1 MILKLQQGGNALP
14 PLVSY
19 QPVTVT
25 GGATAGAS
33 VAAPS
38 DNQQTTDLTDKDLL
52 QMLEKLDGLPSD
64 MAVLTQTLQNFYIDQ
79 QYSPF
84 PSISN
89 IASRYLQALNQMKIA
104 NFNRKEYD
112 DAFSTVNKNG
122 GINEFAVTD
131 RGQLFCMNSE
141 GDFKLFSLEQLKENP
156 DYQPLTNSELLYY
169 RAQSPQLAN
178 NNELLKVVKN
188 GIGIESITKMIQSSI
203 GYLGTTTESSDGFA
217 RTQASQLIDGLQE
230 FMNAQQQSGN
240 YNATVDNL
248 YKGNFLT
255 KNQARQAQAALNYI
269 YATLPAN
276 AKTLLKTKTQNG
288 TDAEAVQ
295 LVQTLINSKLNW
307 TADFSL
313 DLQKPST
320 SSDNS
325 SSKDATPKMSLAE
338 NIQRGG
344 GTPIAMPFKYGT
356 IDTMIADARMY
367 PVTKKNGESIGSNST
382 LQKFTEDSQITGL
395 YDLTQVTFGD
405 QVIPTSGI
413 KDILV
418 EDPTIYHAYLPINQ
432 DQASKGIITP
442 DMNSIARLEEAKK
455 KLKELGIESVENA
468 KTPRE
473 IEIINQVYAELKL
486 PPIKLQDGEFT
497 QYYRQFGILQGDAL
511 SDAFSDPNSVILGD
525 SPMLQNIEEES
536 IAQSIFDLIK
546 GPNSKE
552 KYDHRGLLDMHIWG
566 NPNHQSIFKGLI
578 FLPLKTTDRNYGKMV
593 AGNDITEK
601 EAIENQM
608 RYQQE
613 QRLKNTT
620 IVKGQL

>member
-38 DNQQTTDLTDKDLL
+38 NNQETTDLTDKDLL

-112 DAFSTVNKNG
+112 DAFSTVDKNG
-122 GINEFAVTD
+122 GINEFAITD

-188 GIGIESITKMIQSSI
+188 GIGIESVTKMIQASI
-203 GYLGTTTESSDGFA
+203 GNLGTTTESSDGFA

-295 LVQTLINSKLNW
+295 LIQTLINSKLNW

-313 DLQKPST
+313 DLDVS
-320 SSDNS
+320 SSD
-325 SSKDATPKMSLAE
+325 SK
-338 NIQRGG
+338 N
-344 GTPIAMPFKYGT
+344 
-356 IDTMIADARMY
+356 DT
-367 PVTKKNGESIGSNST
+367 KNGLDADLVTLIQASHGGHDTVYQLNNKSGIGMTVQGTAYEQVKDTKGNHIGRTSMENLLNES
-382 LQKFTEDSQITGL
+382 GL
-395 YDLTQVTFGD
+395 RSIINADNGIYFGD
-405 QVIPTSGI
+405 QKVDLDSLLNIAYDGKGLLRVDLPVRSDGSPNFDLLEEYSKAEAEFLLSSQTDEDRLRIFGDTEKYPGLSSLIKPTGELDMNKFAPFIVASGMTTDSI
-413 KDILV
+413 VEIDKKQNKFITEVKQSPELVQQLKTSLAIGSGKD
-418 EDPTIYHAYLPINQ
+418 TIYPEVDTY
-432 DQASKGIITP
+432 DGWY
-442 DMNSIARLEEAKK
+442 
-455 KLKELGIESVENA
+455 SVM
-468 KTPRE
+468 
-473 IEIINQVYAELKL
+473 
-486 PPIKLQDGEFT
+486 DW
-497 QYYRQFGILQGDAL
+497 FG
-511 SDAFSDPNSVILGD
+511 N
-525 SPMLQNIEEES
+525 
-536 IAQSIFDLIK
+536 
-546 GPNSKE
+546 
-552 KYDHRGLLDMHIWG
+552 YDH
-566 NPNHQSIFKGLI
+566 IFKGNI
-578 FLPLKTTDRNYGKMV
+578 YIPLNMNKTAAALG
-593 AGNDITEK
+593 GNQTIDINTGQMLEK
-601 EAIENQM
+601 E
-608 RYQQE
+608 YQN
-613 QRLKNTT
+613 RNLNFIKLDPSLLNN
-620 IVKGQL
+620 

>member
-38 DNQQTTDLTDKDLL
+38 NNQETTDLTDKDLL

-112 DAFSTVNKNG
+112 DAFSTVDKNG

-131 RGQLFCMNSE
+131 RGQLFCMNSK

-178 NNELLKVVKN
+178 NNKLLKVVKN
-188 GIGIESITKMIQSSI
+188 GIGIESITKMIQASI
-203 GYLGTTTESSDGFA
+203 GNLGTTTESSDGFA
-217 RTQASQLIDGLQE
+217 RTQASQLINGLQE

-240 YNATVDNL
+240 YNATIDNL

-255 KNQARQAQAALNYI
+255 KNQAMQAQAALNYI
-269 YATLPAN
+269 YTTLPAN

-295 LVQTLINSKLNW
+295 LVQTLINSKLSS

-313 DLQKPST
+313 DLDVP
-320 SSDNS
+320 SSD
-325 SSKDATPKMSLAE
+325 SKNDTKDGLDADLVTLIQASHGGHDTIYQLNNKSGIGMTVQGTAYEQVKDTKGNHIGRTSME
-338 NIQRGG
+338 NLLNESGLRSI
-344 GTPIAMPFKYGT
+344 IN
-356 IDTMIADARMY
+356 AD
-367 PVTKKNGESIGSNST
+367 NGI
-382 LQKFTEDSQITGL
+382 
-395 YDLTQVTFGD
+395 YFGD
-405 QVIPTSGI
+405 QKVDLDSLLNIAYDGKGLLRVNLPVRSDGSPNFDLLEEYSKAEAEFLLSSQTDEDRLRIFGDTEKYPGLSSLITPTGELDRNKLAPFIVASGMTTDSMVEI
-413 KDILV
+413 DKDKNKFITEVKQSPELV
-418 EDPTIYHAYLPINQ
+418 QQLKTSLATGSGKDTIYPEVDTY
-432 DQASKGIITP
+432 DGWY
-442 DMNSIARLEEAKK
+442 SIM
-455 KLKELGIESVENA
+455 
-468 KTPRE
+468 
-473 IEIINQVYAELKL
+473 
-486 PPIKLQDGEFT
+486 DW
-497 QYYRQFGILQGDAL
+497 FG
-511 SDAFSDPNSVILGD
+511 N
-525 SPMLQNIEEES
+525 
-536 IAQSIFDLIK
+536 
-546 GPNSKE
+546 
-552 KYDHRGLLDMHIWG
+552 YDH
-566 NPNHQSIFKGLI
+566 IFKGNI
-578 FLPLKTTDRNYGKMV
+578 YIPLNMNKTAAALG
-593 AGNDITEK
+593 GNQTIDINTGQMLEK
-601 EAIENQM
+601 E
-608 RYQQE
+608 YQN
-613 QRLKNTT
+613 RNLNFIKLDPSLLNN
-620 IVKGQL
+620 